1 MLEDLR
7 SLYQMDMGQ
16 LPIKKVQYVL
26 VNSEM
31 DEPMVQEQFPILME
45 EWIPIDNVK
54 QMDQLVN

>member
-7 SLYQMDMGQ
+7 SLFKMDMGQ

-54 QMDQLVN
+54 QMDHLVN